1 MGRARAAADSF
12 AGMNDTTVHSR
23 RPGGREA
30 KRAARLGERL
40 SAPAYIERRL
50 PYFSVLDDE
59 GLALI
64 EANAETILAEVG
76 VEFRGDPEALELWR
90 DAGADVSGEL
100 VRFPRGMCR
109 QLIQTHAPREFT
121 QHARNPARNVV
132 IGGRRTVF
140 APTAGPP
147 FTRCL
152 DKGRRYGAIE
162 DFRNFVRLTYASPW
176 LHHQG
181 TGIVEPV
188 DLPVNKRH
196 LDMFHATATLSDKP
210 FFAAVS
216 APERTADC
224 VAMAQILAGDRWLNP
239 ETGEP
244 NCWLAGVINA
254 NSPLCFD
261 ATMLGA
267 AKVLARAN
275 QAALIT
281 PFIMAGA
288 MAPASV
294 AGAVA
299 QTLAEA
305 MAGMAFLQ
313 VVKPGAPVIFGS
325 FVTTLSMQTGAPTFG
340 TPECQLAI
348 NALVALARRLG
359 VPSRSGGSLCASKIP
374 DAQAAYEAAQTL
386 LPTCLAGANFVLQSA
401 GWLEGGL
408 VASYEKFMM
417 DTDQLG
423 MMHTLLAGIDLSENG
438 QAMGAIFE
446 TGPGRHYLGAAHT
459 RANFATA
466 FYRSTL
472 ADSNSFEQWEL
483 DGAQDMAQRANTAW
497 KRTLAEFEAP
507 AIDPG
512 VEEAINGYIARV
524 KAASPDRN
532 Y

>member
-1 MGRARAAADSF
+1 
-12 AGMNDTTVHSR
+12 MNDTPVLSR
-23 RPGGREA
+23 RSGGREA
-30 KRAARLGERL
+30 KRAARLGATTA
-40 SAPAYIERRL
+40 SVPCIDRRM
-50 PYFSVLDDE
+50 PYFSVLDDD

-64 EANAETILAEVG
+64 ERNAETILAEVG
-76 VEFRGDPEALELWR
+76 VEFRGDPEALDIWR
-90 DAGADVSGEL
+90 AAGADVSGDL
-100 VRFPRGMCR
+100 VRMPRGMCR
-109 QLIQTHAPREFT
+109 QILHDHAPREFT
-121 QHARNPARNVV
+121 QIARNPARNVI

-147 FTRCL
+147 FVRCL
-152 DKGRRYGAIE
+152 DKGRRYGTIE
-162 DFRNFVRLTYASPW
+162 DFRNFVKLAYASPW
-176 LHHQG
+176 LHHSA

-196 LDMFHATATLSDKP
+196 LDMFHAAATLSDKP

-224 VAMAQILAGDRWLNP
+224 IAMAQLLFGDRWINP

-244 NCWLAGVINA
+244 NTCLAGVINA
-254 NSPLCFD
+254 NSPLCYD

-275 QAALIT
+275 QACLIT

-288 MAPASV
+288 MAPAKV

-305 MAGMAFLQ
+305 MAGMAFVQL
-313 VVKPGAPVIFGS
+313 VKPGAPVIFGS
-325 FVTTLSMQTGAPTFG
+325 FVTTLSMQTGAPTYG
-340 TPECQLAI
+340 TPECQLSI
-348 NALVALARRLG
+348 NALIALARRLG

-374 DAQAAYEAAQTL
+374 DAQAAYESAQTL

-408 VASYEKFMM
+408 VTSYEKFMM
-417 DTDQLG
+417 DCDQLG

-438 QAMGAIFE
+438 QAMDAIAE
-446 TGPGRHYLGAAHT
+446 VGPGKHFLGSAHT
-459 RANFATA
+459 RANFETA
-466 FYRSTL
+466 FYRSPL
-472 ADSNSFEQWEL
+472 ADSNSWEQWEL
-483 DGAQDMAQRANTAW
+483 DGSLDMAQRANAAW
-497 KRTLAEFEAP
+497 KKVLAEYEAP
-507 AIDPG
+507 PIDPG
-512 VEEAINGYIARV
+512 VEEALRDFIARS
-524 KAASPDRN
+524 KAATPDRN

>member
-1 MGRARAAADSF
+1 MD
-12 AGMNDTTVHSR
+12 DTQVLSR
-23 RPGGREA
+23 RSGGREA
-30 KRAARLGERL
+30 KRAARQGATVASTPWIDRGM
-40 SAPAYIERRL
+40 
-50 PYFSVLDDE
+50 PYFSVLDDD

-64 EANAETILAEVG
+64 ERNADTILAEVG
-76 VEFRGDPEALELWR
+76 VEFRGDPEALEIWR
-90 DAGADVSGEL
+90 AAGADVSGDL
-100 VRFPRGMCR
+100 VRMPRGMCR
-109 QLIQTHAPREFT
+109 QILNDHAPREFT
-121 QHARNPARNVV
+121 QLARNPARNVI

-147 FTRCL
+147 FVRCL
-152 DKGRRYGAIE
+152 DKGRRYGTIE
-162 DFRNFVRLTYASPW
+162 DFRNFVKMTYASPW
-176 LHHQG
+176 LHHTG

-196 LDMFHATATLSDKP
+196 LDMFHAAATLSDKP

-224 VAMAQILAGDRWLNP
+224 VALAQLLFGNRWLNP

-244 NCWLAGVINA
+244 NTCLAGVINA

-275 QAALIT
+275 QACLIT

-288 MAPASV
+288 MAPAKV

-305 MAGMAFLQ
+305 MAGMAFVQL
-313 VVKPGAPVIFGS
+313 VKPGAPVIFGS
-325 FVTTLSMQTGAPTFG
+325 FVTTLSMQSGAPTFG
-340 TPECQLAI
+340 TPECQLSI
-348 NALVALARRLG
+348 NALIALARRLG

-374 DAQAAYEAAQTL
+374 DAQAAYESAQTL

-408 VASYEKFMM
+408 VTSYEKFMM
-417 DTDQLG
+417 DCDQLG

-438 QAMGAIFE
+438 QAMDAIAQV
-446 TGPGRHYLGAAHT
+446 GPGRHFLGCDHT
-459 RANFATA
+459 RANFETA
-466 FYRSTL
+466 FYRSPL
-472 ADSNSFEQWEL
+472 ADSNSWEQWEL
-483 DGAQDMAQRANTAW
+483 DGSLDLAQRANTAW
-497 KRTLAEFEAP
+497 KKVLAEYAAP
-507 AIDPG
+507 PVDAD
-512 VEEAINGYIARV
+512 VDAALCDYIARA
-524 KAASPDRN
+524 KAATPDRN